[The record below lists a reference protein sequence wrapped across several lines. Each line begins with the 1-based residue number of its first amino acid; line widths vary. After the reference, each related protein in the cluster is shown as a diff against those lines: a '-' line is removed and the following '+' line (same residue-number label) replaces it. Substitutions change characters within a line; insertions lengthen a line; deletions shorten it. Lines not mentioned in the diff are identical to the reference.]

1 MTFHND
7 YEKMTSRLIS
17 ILERMYAGEALRIG
31 ELAKEFGV
39 CTKTIQRDFY
49 ERLNKFPLRRN
60 GQKWSIKPAY
70 LHPEKNGVN
79 FRYIVTIDIL
89 EAMAKNIGG
98 SFASNA
104 SDMFNY
110 LRTQNP
116 ELVIQP
122 EVEDISA
129 RQDDFDLLSEGIE
142 DQKRVRFIYT
152 KDDVYTAIVE
162 PIALHIHDRKW
173 FLIAKERGS
182 VRSFAFNFLSDPL
195 VLDAKV
201 YQIYTR
207 REIEGF
213 IENLF

>member
-1 MTFHND
+1 MT
-7 YEKMTSRLIS
+7 YRLIS

-70 LHPEKNGVN
+70 LHPEKSGIN
-79 FRYIVTIDIL
+79 FRYIITIDIL

-98 SFASNA
+98 TFASNA
-104 SDMFNY
+104 TDMFNY
-110 LRTQNP
+110 LRTQNH

-129 RQDDFDLLSEGIE
+129 RQKDFDLLSQAIE
-142 DQKRVRFIYT
+142 EQKRVRFIYT
-152 KDDVYTAIVE
+152 YDDLYTAIVE
-162 PIALHIHDRKW
+162 PIAFHIYERKW

-182 VRSFAFNFLSDPL
+182 VKAFSFGFLADPL
-195 VLDAKV
+195 ILDAKV
-201 YQIYTR
+201 YENYTR
-207 REIEGF
+207 SDIESF
-213 IENLF
+213 IETLF